1 MPDVP
6 VAGRGSGDYDP
17 RMEERMARVE
27 QDISEVKGSIRV
39 LEHAIIRIEAMLGAT
54 LPHLATKAELNAL
67 RADVVAGLAEK
78 PSKTYMWGILSV
90 LLTAY
95 ACGLAALAILR

>member
-17 RMEERMARVE
+17 RMEERVARVE
-27 QDISEVKGSIRV
+27 QDIAEMKSSIRT
-39 LEHAIIRIEAMLGAT
+39 LEHAVIRIETLLTAT
-54 LPHLATKAELNAL
+54 LPHLATKAEVNAL
-67 RADVVAGLAEK
+67 RVEMAEK